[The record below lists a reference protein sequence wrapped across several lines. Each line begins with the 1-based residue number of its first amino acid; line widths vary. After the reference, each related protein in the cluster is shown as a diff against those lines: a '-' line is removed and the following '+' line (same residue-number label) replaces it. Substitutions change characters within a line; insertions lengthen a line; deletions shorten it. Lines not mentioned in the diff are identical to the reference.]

1 MAAACP
7 DRLSFVPT
15 RAMPSSFAQP
25 MSTRAHVTDASST
38 AMGTTT
44 PTLPLSTTGPK
55 IRLFTAGRSMPNN
68 VTANVAATIIT

>member
-1 MAAACP
+1 
-7 DRLSFVPT
+7 
-15 RAMPSSFAQP
+15 

-55 IRLFTAGRSMPNN
+55 IRLFTAGRSMPSN